1 MRPTSVIA
9 RLRHDDRGSVAVT
22 VVLFPLFI
30 VITFAFVQTMLW
42 QRDRDLADAAAD
54 RASTAVALY
63 DGDVG
68 GAQAELEGRLRA
80 LGLHN
85 VAVTIDRGDDVTVVD
100 VAGDAPGILIGTS
113 ARVHARSVTP
123 TDRYDTS

>member
-1 MRPTSVIA
+1 MRPGNVAA

-30 VITFAFVQTMLW
+30 VITFAFVQTLLW
-42 QRDRDLADAAAD
+42 QRDRDIADAAAD

-63 DGDVG
+63 GGDVG

-80 LGLHN
+80 VGLEH
-85 VAVTIDRGDDVTVVD
+85 VSVTIDRSDDETVVD
-100 VAGDAPGILIGTS
+100 VAGDAPGILVGTS
-113 ARVHARSVTP
+113 ARIHARSVTP
-123 TDRYDTS
+123 TDRY